1 MALLE
6 QVITRQ
12 QTTALIIVTCETLR
26 DTAGVLQE
34 TQREILLLTLVEK
47 LKSVLAP
54 RMVLTQVSGYDF
66 AIIAHGVK
74 EPWHAITLGQQIL
87 TIINERLPIQGIQ
100 LRPSCSI
107 GIAMYYGDL
116 TAEELYGRA
125 VSAAF
130 TARRKGKIRSSSLTR
145 RRWRP
150 LNSALP
156 KRAISLPRWIIIS
169 LPFGCSRRSRCAA
182 VTC

>member
-87 TIINERLPIQGIQ
+87 TIINERLP
-100 LRPSCSI
+100 
-107 GIAMYYGDL
+107 
-116 TAEELYGRA
+116 
-125 VSAAF
+125 
-130 TARRKGKIRSSSLTR
+130 
-145 RRWRP
+145 
-150 LNSALP
+150 
-156 KRAISLPRWIIIS
+156 
-169 LPFGCSRRSRCAA
+169 SRVFNCAQAA
-182 VTC
+182 VLALRCIMAI